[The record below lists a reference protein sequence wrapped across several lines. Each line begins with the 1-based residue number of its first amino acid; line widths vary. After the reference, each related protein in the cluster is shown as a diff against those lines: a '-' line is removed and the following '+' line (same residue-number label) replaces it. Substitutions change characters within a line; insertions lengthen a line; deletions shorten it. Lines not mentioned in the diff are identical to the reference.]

1 MAPRSF
7 QHLTVILCYL
17 LAASS
22 QSALASPL
30 HIRDD
35 PNITDDNALGSLIS
49 SFYGALSSLSPEPS
63 AGKRMADALSSIET
77 SMDTTPTPAQG
88 TSVAETQYSQ
98 TMTPDPQNDPQ
109 TPSPTQTSDTQV
121 EQPTSLSLTESEASQ
136 DFIEDAVSTSL
147 ESPSVSSDF
156 QESYA
161 ESPSPTPAQDAASSI
176 VGLSGSS
183 STVPTTPTPTP
194 TPTNEIHLG
203 PGPAVIITSISSTEQ
218 RVDLG
223 TMSPAATPDLSSQI
237 PVGPAHTQTP
247 LTSAKHYPIP
257 IRQLLVVGSVF
268 FGFIAITLLIY
279 LVLSRPSI
287 KKWLNEARGIKEGKN
302 VRWDCVD
309 RDSLAEEKEE
319 GKRESSFSFNVTP
332 PTPAVPPTAKLTPAL
347 KSPWLTLP
355 SQTSPSNDT
364 ARSSLAVADI
374 NGGFSGSRWSAYSS
388 ACTSSAR
395 SSCSSGSWYGDD
407 ESMPEVRKSVP
418 LLSPEEFFTLPSE
431 YSDSRNSRRSS
442 APVDYRA
449 SKIVG
454 KDGDEGGRRRS
465 NSVGV
470 LTGLS

>member
-7 QHLTVILCYL
+7 QHLTVVLCYL

-35 PNITDDNALGSLIS
+35 PSPTNDNALGSLIS
-49 SFYGALSSLSPEPS
+49 SISSALSSLSPEPS
-63 AGKRMADALSSIET
+63 ASKQMADALSSIET
-77 SMDTTPTPAQG
+77 SMEITSTPEQATSTP
-88 TSVAETQYSQ
+88 EIQYSQ
-98 TMTPDPQNDPQ
+98 TMTPDPQNDSQ
-109 TPSPTQTSDTQV
+109 TLLPTQTSDAQV
-121 EQPTSLSLTESEASQ
+121 EQPTSLSATELATQ
-136 DFIEDAVSTSL
+136 DFIEDAASTSL
-147 ESPSVSSDF
+147 ESPSLSSDLE
-156 QESYA
+156 ESYT
-161 ESPSPTPAQDAASSI
+161 EPPIPTPTQDATSSI
-176 VGLSGSS
+176 DGLSSSS
-183 STVPTTPTPTP
+183 STVPTPTKQMG
-194 TPTNEIHLG
+194 LG
-203 PGPAVIITSISSTEQ
+203 PGPAAIPTPTPSSEQHEQ
-218 RVDLG
+218 RLDLG
-223 TMSPAATPDLSSQI
+223 TMSPTATSDLSSQV
-237 PVGPAHTQTP
+237 PVGLSHTQAP
-247 LTSAKHYPIP
+247 LRSSKRYPIP
-257 IRQLLVVGSVF
+257 TRQLLIICSAF
-268 FGFIAITLLIY
+268 FGFIALTLLVY
-279 LVLSRPSI
+279 LVLSRPSA
-287 KKWLNEARGIKEGKN
+287 KEWLNEARGIKEGKS

-332 PTPAVPPTAKLTPAL
+332 PTPAVPPTAKLTPVL

-355 SQTSPSNDT
+355 SQMSPSNDI

-374 NGGFSGSRWSAYSS
+374 NGGSGSRWSAYSS

-407 ESMPEVRKSVP
+407 ESMPEERKSVP

-431 YSDSRNSRRSS
+431 YSESRNSRRSS

-449 SKIVG
+449 SKIIG
-454 KDGDEGGRRRS
+454 KDVVEGGRRRS

>member
-30 HIRDD
+30 RVHIRDD
-35 PNITDDNALGSLIS
+35 PNLTDHNALGSLIS
-49 SFYGALSSLSPEPS
+49 SFYSALSSLSPEPS
-63 AGKRMADALSSIET
+63 ASKRMADALSSIET
-77 SMDTTPTPAQG
+77 STTITLTPAQE

-98 TMTPDPQNDPQ
+98 TMTPDPQNVPQ
-109 TPSPTQTSDTQV
+109 TPSPTQTSDAQV
-121 EQPTSLSLTESEASQ
+121 EQPTSLSPTESASQ
-136 DFIEDAVSTSL
+136 DFIEDVVSTSL
-147 ESPSVSSDF
+147 ESPSTSSESSDLE
-156 QESYA
+156 ESYT
-161 ESPSPTPAQDAASSI
+161 ESSRPTPTQDTTSSI
-176 VGLSGSS
+176 DGLSSSS
-183 STVPTTPTPTP
+183 STVPT
-194 TPTNEIHLG
+194 PTNQMHLG
-203 PGPAVIITSISSTEQ
+203 PGPAVIATSISSTEQ
-218 RVDLG
+218 RVELG
-223 TMSPAATPDLSSQI
+223 TMSPAATPDLSSQV

-257 IRQLLVVGSVF
+257 IRQLLVIGSVF
-268 FGFIAITLLIY
+268 FGFIAITLFVY

-287 KKWLNEARGIKEGKN
+287 KEWLNEARGIKEGKN

-309 RDSLAEEKEE
+309 RDSLVEEKEE

-364 ARSSLAVADI
+364 SRSSLAVSDI
-374 NGGFSGSRWSAYSS
+374 NGGFSASRWSAYSS

-431 YSDSRNSRRSS
+431 YSEPRNSRRSS
-442 APVDYRA
+442 APVDYRV

>member
-30 HIRDD
+30 HTRDD
-35 PNITDDNALGSLIS
+35 PNLTDDI
-49 SFYGALSSLSPEPS
+49 ALSSLLSSFYSAFSSLSLEPS
-63 AGKRMADALSSIET
+63 ASKRMAEPLNSIET
-77 SMDTTPTPAQG
+77 YMDTTSTPIQE
-88 TSVAETQYSQ
+88 TSTAEIQYSQ
-98 TMTPDPQNDPQ
+98 TMTPDSQDD
-109 TPSPTQTSDTQV
+109 TLMPSPTQTLDAQV
-121 EQPTSLSLTESEASQ
+121 EQPTSLSPTELATQ
-136 DFIEDAVSTSL
+136 DFIEDTVSSSL
-147 ESPSVSSDF
+147 ESPNVSIDLE
-156 QESYA
+156 ESYT
-161 ESPSPTPAQDAASSI
+161 ESPILTPTQDATNSI
-176 VGLSGSS
+176 DGLSSS
-183 STVPTTPTPTP
+183 FSAVPTPTKQM
-194 TPTNEIHLG
+194 HLG
-203 PGPAVIITSISSTEQ
+203 PGPAAIATPTPSYEQ

-223 TMSPAATPDLSSQI
+223 TVSPAATSDLSSQV
-237 PVGPAHTQTP
+237 PVGPEHTQTP
-247 LTSAKHYPIP
+247 LTHSGSYPIP
-257 IRQLLVVGSVF
+257 IRQLLIIGSAF
-268 FGFIAITLLIY
+268 FGFIAITLIVY
-279 LVLSRPSI
+279 LVLSRPSA
-287 KKWLNEARGIKEGKN
+287 KEWLNEARGIKEGKS

-309 RDSLAEEKEE
+309 QDSLAEEKEE

-355 SQTSPSNDT
+355 SQTSPTNDT
-364 ARSSLAVADI
+364 ARSSLGVADI

-407 ESMPEVRKSVP
+407 ESMLEERKSVP
-418 LLSPEEFFTLPSE
+418 LLSPEEFFTLPPE
-431 YSDSRNSRRSS
+431 YSESRNSRRSS

-454 KDGDEGGRRRS
+454 KDVIEGGRRRS

>member
-30 HIRDD
+30 RIRDD
-35 PNITDDNALGSLIS
+35 PNLADDNALGSLIS
-49 SFYGALSSLSPEPS
+49 SFYSALSSLSPEPS
-63 AGKRMADALSSIET
+63 ASKRMADALSSIET
-77 SMDTTPTPAQG
+77 STDITPTPAQA
-88 TSVAETQYSQ
+88 TSAAETQYSQ
-98 TMTPDPQNDPQ
+98 TMTPDLQNDPQ
-109 TPSPTQTSDTQV
+109 TPSPTQTSDAKV
-121 EQPTSLSLTESEASQ
+121 EQPTSLSPTEWATQ
-136 DFIEDAVSTSL
+136 DLIEDVVSTSL
-147 ESPSVSSDF
+147 ESPSVSSVSSDLE
-156 QESYA
+156 ESYA
-161 ESPSPTPAQDAASSI
+161 ESPSPTPTQDTASSI
-176 VGLSGSS
+176 DGLSSSS
-183 STVPTTPTPTP
+183 STVPT
-194 TPTNEIHLG
+194 PTNQMHLG
-203 PGPAVIITSISSTEQ
+203 PGPAVIATSISSTEQ
-218 RVDLG
+218 QVDLV
-223 TMSPAATPDLSSQI
+223 TMSPAATSNLSSQV
-237 PVGPAHTQTP
+237 PVGPSHTQTP

-257 IRQLLVVGSVF
+257 IRQLLVIGSVF
-268 FGFIAITLLIY
+268 FGFIAITLLVY

-287 KKWLNEARGIKEGKN
+287 KKWLNEAQGIKEGKT

-319 GKRESSFSFNVTP
+319 GKRQSSFSFNVTP
-332 PTPAVPPTAKLTPAL
+332 PTPAIPPTAKLTPAL

-355 SQTSPSNDT
+355 SQTSPNNDT
-364 ARSSLAVADI
+364 VRSSLGVGDI

-407 ESMPEVRKSVP
+407 ESMPEERKSVP
-418 LLSPEEFFTLPSE
+418 LLSPEEFFTLPPE
-431 YSDSRNSRRSS
+431 YSESRNSRRSS

-449 SKIVG
+449 SKIVS